1 MACRKQQILN
11 LIIVGVGGQGVA
23 SLLKVIQ
30 KLCIA
35 ADLPAQS
42 SLLKGGAQRLGT
54 VTGQIRIF
62 QNRDLDHFNFSPT
75 VPAGRCDFLIGLEPW
90 EALRM
95 HDRLY
100 ADSVVLVNSEQTPF
114 ESNRGRRKRSQPD
127 PAELFLIAPEQIHIH
142 DFTDQSRQRFGNNV
156 MVNYLMGEFFI
167 NDLFPLFSATE
178 FTKTFV
184 QTVPRSAL
192 QLQPLT

>member
-1 MACRKQQILN
+1 MAWRKQQILN

-35 ADLPAQS
+35 ADLSAQS

-62 QNRDLDHFNFSPT
+62 LNRDLDHFNFSPT
-75 VPAGRCDFLIGLEPW
+75 IPAGRCDFLIGLEPW

-95 HDRLY
+95 HDRLS
-100 ADSVVLVNSEQTPF
+100 ADSAVLVNSQETPF
-114 ESNRGRRKRSQPD
+114 ESNRGSRREQAD
-127 PAELFLIAPEQIHIH
+127 PAKLFLIAPEQIHIH
-142 DFTDQSRQRFGNNV
+142 DFTDQSRQRFANNV

-167 NDLFPLFSATE
+167 AHLFPLFSATD

-184 QTVPRSAL
+184 QTVPRSAP
-192 QLQPLT
+192 QLQSLT